1 MMGRASGFELRHP
14 WLLHNGL
21 LLASVLTYE
30 IDREDAV
37 WRFIKAAPHARL
49 LEHLS
54 FGSAA
59 VLIALG
65 IWFSSL
71 AAHRAFDSRSNGT
84 TGKWGGVFYAAG
96 LGTLLPLSGF
106 LLLVFGEFV
115 RIARLAS
122 AGSPRGAPARELV
135 DGRKSMPPDP
145 SRPSGFPWKSV
156 LVPQAGACCAFL
168 SMAVFSITLVDRQ
181 AEYLF
186 AATALVSVLSHFLVS
201 RQDQWSVASD
211 E

>member
-21 LLASVLTYE
+21 LLASVLTYG

-37 WRFIKAAPHARL
+37 WRFIKAAPRARL

-54 FGSAA
+54 FGAA
-59 VLIALG
+59 AILIALG
-65 IWFSSL
+65 IWLRTL
-71 AAHRAFDSRSNGT
+71 AGHRAFDSRSNET
-84 TGKWGGVFYAAG
+84 TGRWGGVFYAAG

-106 LLLVFGEFV
+106 LLLVLGEFV
-115 RIARLAS
+115 RNSRFAS
-122 AGSPRGAPARELV
+122 ARSQRGEPPRDFVE
-135 DGRKSMPPDP
+135 GRKPMPADP
-145 SRPSGFPWKSV
+145 GRPSGSPWKSV
-156 LVPQAGACCAFL
+156 LVPQAAAYCAFF

-186 AATALVSVLSHFLVS
+186 AATAVVSVLAHFLAS
-201 RQDQWSVASD
+201 RQDQWSVAND